1 MVLSRT
7 YPRLASAASSPPS
20 SSIPRPNRFTAAFN
34 EMKRACPDEMKSYA
48 DCVLLG
54 HKAGSLER
62 GTCQQEFDLVKKCFK
77 EVDDRC
83 GDVAE
88 RDEEEPTSTGRLST
102 MHIL

>member
-1 MVLSRT
+1 MRRLLISKRRLIYPAAANMVLSRT

-77 EVDDRC
+77 EVR
-83 GDVAE
+83 
-88 RDEEEPTSTGRLST
+88 RSMR
-102 MHIL
+102 